1 MNIEQINKLNINKII
16 FNLNIKGTLTN
27 TIKLIKI
34 FKLKTNN
41 CFTKYN
47 INSNILINNNTQCN
61 KQ

>member
-41 CFTKYN
+41 CLTKYN
-47 INSNILINNNTQCN
+47 INSNI
-61 KQ
+61 